1 LAGVVAAPA
10 ALIHFQAIGV
20 TLANPVSIRSFSMT
34 DQMGIAALDFS
45 PAAPPAADGPELR
58 AERSDAPMSA
68 PDSND
73 PATPAEGRPL
83 AALKGAVIYGCRF
96 LWAALLYGAAGLAGW
111 LIAEAAWPTL
121 AVMPGFVRTMATR
134 DSADRAALLRTTQKM
149 EEEIRA
155 LRAEMETMRASTQ
168 AATPSAD
175 AVENLGRRIDAMK
188 TETGAAIG
196 ALSTEV
202 EGLRRDAA
210 AKTAPTSA
218 PQEQAAARSPR
229 SEYVILEQGAP
240 RRTTVSA
247 TVKVGE
253 GLRRPKPRR
262 NDAFE
267 PSKHPNAPGAPRP
280 LGASAP

>member
-1 LAGVVAAPA
+1 
-10 ALIHFQAIGV
+10 
-20 TLANPVSIRSFSMT
+20 MT
-34 DQMGIAALDFS
+34 EQMGIAALDFS
-45 PAAPPAADGPELR
+45 PAASHAADGPELR
-58 AERSDAPMSA
+58 AERADAAIAAKVSD
-68 PDSND
+68 D
-73 PATPAEGRPL
+73 PETRAARKPL
-83 AALKGAVIYGCRF
+83 AAFKHAVIYGFRL
-96 LWAALLYGAAGLAGW
+96 LWAALVYGVTGLAGW

-121 AVMPGFVRTMATR
+121 SAMPGLVRTMATQ

-155 LRAEMETMRASTQ
+155 LHAEMETMRASTQ
-168 AATPSAD
+168 AATPATD
-175 AVENLGRRIDAMK
+175 AVENLGKRIDAMK

-202 EGLRRDAA
+202 EGLRRESAT
-210 AKTAPTSA
+210 KPAPTSA
-218 PQEQAAARSPR
+218 PPEQASAHSSR

-253 GLRRPKPRR
+253 GLRRPKIRR

-280 LGASAP
+280 LGGFAP